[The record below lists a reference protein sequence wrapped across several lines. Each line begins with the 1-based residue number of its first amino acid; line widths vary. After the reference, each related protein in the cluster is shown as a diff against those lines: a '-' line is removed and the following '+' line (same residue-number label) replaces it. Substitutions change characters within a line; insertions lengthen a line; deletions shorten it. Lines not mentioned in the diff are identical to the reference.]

1 MASCPHS
8 FQIQMKNLIA
18 SLATISIMGMVALPS
33 TAQEAGSHVK
43 VGTWNTSTTEG
54 YVHGNGAAYSHQTGG
69 IHIEGGGNSTAGY
82 EKSGAPGAH
91 GGYGFEGGYGFQRGA
106 GVTGT
111 GSFGLQ
117 ESTNFGAEGSSW
129 TQLKW

>member
-1 MASCPHS
+1 
-8 FQIQMKNLIA
+8 
-18 SLATISIMGMVALPS
+18 MGALPA

-43 VGTWNTSTTEG
+43 VETWNNSTTEG
-54 YVHGNGAAYSHQTGG
+54 YVHGHGGAYSRQTGG

-82 EKSGAPGAH
+82 DSGAPGAH
-91 GGYGFEGGYGFQRGA
+91 GGYGFSGGYGFQRGA
-106 GVTGT
+106 GITGA

-129 TQLKW
+129 TQLQW